1 MVFENDSKEFLS
13 LTELDSE
20 NQDSVFHAQKM
31 DKTFIWNTAD
41 SLAITI
47 DNVPYQFSRNE
58 IIFLTEFHKIDHVQ
72 LFSARMIRFNKSFFC
87 MIDQDSQVG
96 SKGLLFYSATHVPRL
111 VLNESEAE
119 DFEISWK
126 IFCKEM
132 QKENLLKKE
141 MLETML
147 KRMLILSVR
156 ILSKSTYLKSLEKK
170 QLDIIR
176 EFNYLVD
183 SYFFKHHDVAF
194 YASKL
199 NKSPK
204 TLANLFSTV
213 LKRTPREIIHDRIMI
228 HARRQINYSN
238 SSIKEIAYQLGY
250 NDIQTFSR
258 FFRNREGISPI
269 QYRDKF
275 ASQQKSH

>member
-20 NQDSVFHAQKM
+20 NQDSVFQARKL

-47 DNVPYQFSRNE
+47 DKVPYQLAKNE
-58 IIFLTEFHKIDHVQ
+58 IIFLTEFHKIDDVR
-72 LFSARMIRFNKSFFC
+72 LCSARMIRFNKSFFC

-111 VLNESEAE
+111 LLNANEVE
-119 DFEISWK
+119 DFETSWK
-126 IFCKEM
+126 IFSKEM
-132 QKENLLKKE
+132 LKESLLKKE

-156 ILSKSTYLKSLEKK
+156 ILTKSTYLQDLEKK

-183 SYFFKHHDVAF
+183 SHFLKHHDVAF

-204 TLANLFSTV
+204 TLANLFSV
-213 LKRTPREIIHDRIMI
+213 ILKRTPREIIHDRIMI

-238 SSIKEIAYQLGY
+238 SSIKEIAHQLGY
-250 NDIQTFSR
+250 NDLQTFSR

-269 QYRDKF
+269 QYRDKC
-275 ASQQKSH
+275 ASQHK

>member
-1 MVFENDSKEFLS
+1 MVFENDSKDFLC

-20 NQDSVFHAQKM
+20 NQDSVFHARKM

-41 SLAITI
+41 NLAITI
-47 DNVPYQFSRNE
+47 DKVPYQLSRNE
-58 IIFLTEFHKIDHVQ
+58 IIFLTEFHKIDEVR
-72 LFSARMIRFNKSFFC
+72 LCSARMIRFNKSFFC

-111 VLNESEAE
+111 VLNESEAD

-132 QKENLLKKE
+132 HNESLLKKE

-156 ILSKSTYLKSLEKK
+156 ILSKSTYLQDLEKK
-170 QLDIIR
+170 QLDIVR

-183 SYFFKHHDVAF
+183 SYFLKHHDVAF

-204 TLANLFSTV
+204 TLANLFSTI
-213 LKRTPREIIHDRIMI
+213 LNRSPREIIHDRIMI
-228 HARRQINYSN
+228 HARRQIHYGNC
-238 SSIKEIAYQLGY
+238 SIKEIAHQLGY

-258 FFRNREGISPI
+258 FFRKREGISPV

-275 ASQQKSH
+275 TSQHK

>member
-13 LTELDSE
+13 LTELDTE
-20 NQDSVFHAQKM
+20 NQDSVFCAQKM
-31 DKTFIWNTAD
+31 VKTFIWNTAD
-41 SLAITI
+41 NLTITI
-47 DNVPYQFSRNE
+47 DNVPYQLSKNE
-58 IIFLTEFHKIDHVQ
+58 VIFLTEFHKIDHVR
-72 LFSARMIRFNKSFFC
+72 LRSARMIRFNKSFFC

-96 SKGLLFYSATHVPRL
+96 SKGLLFYSATHVPSL
-111 VLNESEAE
+111 VLNASDAE
-119 DFEISWK
+119 DFETSWK
-126 IFCKEM
+126 IFSKEM
-132 QKENLLKKE
+132 LNENLLKKE

-156 ILSKSTYLKSLEKK
+156 ILNKSTDLQNLEKK

-183 SYFFKHHDVAF
+183 SHFLKHHDVAF

-238 SSIKEIAYQLGY
+238 FSIKEIAHQLGY

-258 FFRNREGISPI
+258 FFRNREGMSPV

-275 ASQQKSH
+275 ALQYK

>member
-13 LTELDSE
+13 LTELDTE
-20 NQDSVFHAQKM
+20 NQESIFCAQKM
-31 DKTFIWNTAD
+31 VKTFIWNTAD
-41 SLAITI
+41 NLAITI
-47 DNVPYQFSRNE
+47 DNVPYQLSKNE
-58 IIFLTEFHKIDHVQ
+58 VIFLTEFHKIDHVR
-72 LFSARMIRFNKSFFC
+72 LHSARMIRFNKSFFC

-111 VLNESEAE
+111 VLNASDAE
-119 DFEISWK
+119 DFETSWK
-126 IFCKEM
+126 IFSKEM
-132 QKENLLKKE
+132 LNENLLKKE

-156 ILSKSTYLKSLEKK
+156 ILKKSGDLQNLEKK

-183 SYFFKHHDVAF
+183 SYFLKHHDVAF

-204 TLANLFSTV
+204 TLANIFSTV

-238 SSIKEIAYQLGY
+238 FSIKEIAHQLGY

-258 FFRNREGISPI
+258 FFRNREGISPV

-275 ASQQKSH
+275 ALQHK

>member
-1 MVFENDSKEFLS
+1 MVFENDSNEFLS
-13 LTELDSE
+13 LSELDRE
-20 NQDSVFHAQKM
+20 NQAHVFRAQKM

-47 DNVPYQFSRNE
+47 DSVPYQLSKNE

-72 LFSARMIRFNKSFFC
+72 LSSARMIRFNKPFFC

-96 SKGLLFYSATHVPRL
+96 SKGLLFYSARHVPRL

-119 DFEISWK
+119 DFETSWK

-132 QKENLLKKE
+132 HKESLLKKE

-156 ILSKSTYLKSLEKK
+156 ILSKSTYLEGVEKK

-183 SYFFKHHDVAF
+183 SHFLQHHDVAF

-204 TLANLFSTV
+204 TLANLFSTI

-228 HARRQINYSN
+228 HARRQLNYSN

-275 ASQQKSH
+275 TLQNK

>member
-13 LTELDSE
+13 LTELDCK
-20 NQDSVFHAQKM
+20 NQDRVFHAQNT
-31 DKTFIWNTAD
+31 DKTLIWNTAD
-41 SLAITI
+41 SLVITI
-47 DNVPYQFSRNE
+47 DNVPYQLSRNE

-72 LFSARMIRFNKSFFC
+72 LSSARMIRFNKPFFC

-111 VLNESEAE
+111 VLKESEAE

-132 QKENLLKKE
+132 GDEDLLKKE

-156 ILSKSTYLKSLEKK
+156 ILRNSTYPQNLESK

-183 SYFFKHHDVAF
+183 SYFLKHHDVAF

-204 TLANLFSTV
+204 TLSNLFSTI
-213 LKRTPREIIHDRIMI
+213 LRRSPREIIHDRIMI
-228 HARRQINYSN
+228 HARRQIHYSN
-238 SSIKEIAYQLGY
+238 CSIKEIAYQLGY
-250 NDIQTFSR
+250 NDVQTFSR
-258 FFRNREGISPI
+258 FFRKREGVSPV
-269 QYRDKF
+269 QYRDQF
-275 ASQQKSH
+275 ASKHK